1 MEMLNNLHLK
11 CKEPGCN
18 KDIIFS
24 GEVKVPG
31 NYFCDVKNESKN
43 NTLFLGIGITPI
55 DNAKDSIIEEPV
67 STIVDLFQEQTN
79 IHHKEWFNLKN
90 KVKHTQQ
97 KDIFYLTCEDGHTHP
112 YEIILTV

>member
-1 MEMLNNLHLK
+1 MEMLNNLCLK

-24 GEVKVPG
+24 GEVKIPG
-31 NYFCDVKNESKN
+31 NYFCVVNNESKDN
-43 NTLFLGIGITPI
+43 ALFLGIGITPTDTI
-55 DNAKDSIIEEPV
+55 KNSLVEEPV
-67 STIVDLFQEQTN
+67 STIVDLFQEQNN
-79 IHHKEWFNLKN
+79 IHHKELFNLKN
-90 KVKHTQQ
+90 RVKHVQQ